1 LIFSHSNTK
10 KNETMKT
17 LFACGLVCLA
27 MMTASGQENVKFT
40 VEVSTDSV
48 LFGNYFQVKFSLE
61 NASGSE
67 FRPPAFDE
75 FEVMSGPNMSSS
87 FSMSNG
93 RITQSVAYTYY
104 LKPREVGNYYI
115 QPASIKA
122 GYKILETDAKEVLV
136 VPNPDGVIQ
145 NPEPRQKQG
154 MMDDWFKGFDAMPR
168 LDWFDD
174 LEIPVPPQEERKAP
188 PKSKKKTTR
197 I

>member
-1 LIFSHSNTK
+1 
-10 KNETMKT
+10 MKT

>member
-1 LIFSHSNTK
+1 MFNQK
-10 KNETMKT
+10 KETMKA
-17 LFACGLVCLA
+17 LFACGLICLA
-27 MMTASGQENVKFT
+27 VMTASGQETAKFT

-48 LFGNYFQVKFSLE
+48 LFGNYFQVQFTLH

-75 FEVMSGPNMSSS
+75 FEVMNGPNMSSS

-93 RITQSVAYTYY
+93 KITQSVTYTYY

-115 QPASIKA
+115 QPASIKT

-154 MMDDWFKGFDAMPR
+154 MMDDWFRGFDAMPR
-168 LDWFDD
+168 LDWFDQ
-174 LEIPVPPQEERKAP
+174 LEMPVPPQEERKAP

>member
-1 LIFSHSNTK
+1 
-10 KNETMKT
+10 MKA
-17 LFACGLVCLA
+17 LFACGLICLA
-27 MMTASGQENVKFT
+27 MMTASGQENVRFS

-48 LFGNYFQVKFSLE
+48 LFGNYFQVQFHLE

-67 FRPPAFDE
+67 FSPPAFDE
-75 FEVMSGPNMSSS
+75 FEVVSGPNMSSS

-93 RITQSVAYTYY
+93 KITQSVTYTYY

-115 QPASIKA
+115 HPASIKA
-122 GYKILETDAKEVLV
+122 GYRILETDAKEVLV

-145 NPEPRQKQG
+145 NPEPRPKQG
-154 MMDDWFKGFDAMPR
+154 SDGWFRGFDAMPFP
-168 LDWFDD
+168 DWFDR
-174 LEIPVPPQEERKAP
+174 LEMPAPPQEERKAP